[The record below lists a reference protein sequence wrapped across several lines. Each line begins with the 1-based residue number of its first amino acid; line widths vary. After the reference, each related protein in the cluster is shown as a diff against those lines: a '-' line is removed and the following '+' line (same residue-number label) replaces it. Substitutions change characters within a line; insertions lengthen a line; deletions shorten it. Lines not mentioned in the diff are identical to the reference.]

1 MFSPWNCPYS
11 HFYTHNEAHG
21 SDTRKCS
28 LEDNVNEHRLA
39 EITLTIMCS
48 SRESIA
54 TMLSKY
60 VLCEKKKWR
69 IQMFDKWGDLETITF
84 KTQVL
89 SCLKMQKN
97 SLTH

>member
-1 MFSPWNCPYS
+1 MYARSICSYS
-11 HFYTHNEAHG
+11 YCYTHNEAHG

-60 VLCEKKKWR
+60 VLCEKKKWC
-69 IQMFDKWGDLETITF
+69 IEMFDKWGELETITF
-84 KTQVL
+84 KTKVL

-97 SLTH
+97 L

>member
-1 MFSPWNCPYS
+1 MYARSNCSYS
-11 HFYTHNEAHG
+11 HQYTHNEAHG
-21 SDTRKCS
+21 SDTRKNS
-28 LEDNVNEHRLA
+28 LENNGNEDRLA

-89 SCLKMQKN
+89 SCLKMQET
-97 SLTH
+97 L